1 MKGKMKSKIMI
12 RHVLLGIL
20 LMLVSFG
27 SIWAQKR
34 PNASK
39 VILYGDTL
47 KSVVDFAEN
56 FEVLR
61 KNRRLYNAYNDSIFL
76 IHDHDQWV
84 NFFRR
89 RALKNH
95 QIFAANKVLLS
106 NIFDYFKQDT
116 IPSRAYGL
124 LAQAFDD
131 GYLDSGSDPFVTYD
145 VCNLLQQFCTAHPD
159 SVVLSMNVN
168 YWHAAACVQLANLGK
183 DSLMYV
189 NAYHYLRQVVDKDSL
204 PQVYYNDSYALSLY
218 AITQNIFLLHKVMT
232 IQEHNMYFDKLK
244 KWFGENENTGIL
256 GPGNTKL
263 VRAYLRIHDENLVR
277 NVYMM
282 DSTVMDKKVADS
294 LMHAIVKRNLESKNL
309 NELSYVRTLT
319 IQVKLGQITASQ
331 AVDLCLKKY
340 NVVWKSIRKR
350 RLNADSLRNYILPF
364 YSFFYLNDISDKS
377 FSKKRSIVKRMCTD
391 IDLAYQQ
398 RKDQQQT
405 TDYVSYLR
413 VLTTYPRVTKYLKPD
428 ERVHFL
434 NSLNVATQ
442 VTTYAHSVH
451 VSMIAK
457 ELMKGVLQYQPELLV
472 GALGDLQV
480 SEILKHKKRYLEFI
494 HDAGMYHDIGKNSIA
509 SVVNNDYRPLTDE
522 EFAIIKTH
530 PELGLDYLKLSP
542 ALEKFHDTTLGHHK
556 WYNGKGGYPESFDNT
571 QSPKRILID
580 IVTLSDCMQAAT
592 ERIGR
597 NYKGEK
603 NFETVMGE
611 FRRDAGIRYNPDLVS
626 LIDAHPDLAKKLSA
640 LIDEGWVEIYY
651 DIYSKFFVQ
660 Q

>member
-1 MKGKMKSKIMI
+1 MKGKIKLRFILVGMMLMMI
-12 RHVLLGIL
+12 
-20 LMLVSFG
+20 SFCG
-27 SIWAQKR
+27 VWAQKS
-34 PNASK
+34 PKAAK

-47 KSVVDFAEN
+47 RAIPNFAAN
-56 FEVLR
+56 FDVLR
-61 KNRRLYNAYNDSIFL
+61 KNRLLYNAYNDSIFL
-76 IHDHDQWV
+76 IQDHDQWV

-89 RALKNH
+89 RAVKNH
-95 QIFAANKVLLS
+95 QIFAANKVALS

-116 IPSRAYGL
+116 IPSRSYGM
-124 LAQAFDD
+124 LARAFDD

-145 VCNLLQQFCTAHPD
+145 VCSLLQQFCKNHPD
-159 SVVLSMNVN
+159 SVELSMNVN
-168 YWHAAACVQLANLGK
+168 YWQAAACVQLANLGK

-189 NAYHYLRQVVDKDSL
+189 EAYHHLKQVADKDCL
-204 PQVYYNDSYALSLY
+204 PLVYYNESYALSLY
-218 AITQNIFLLHKVMT
+218 ALTQNIFLIHHVMP

-244 KWFGENENTGIL
+244 KWFKENEKADIL
-256 GPGNTKL
+256 GAGNTKA

-277 NVYMM
+277 NVYMT
-282 DSTVMDKKVADS
+282 DSTVMDKQVADS
-294 LMHAIVKRNLESKNL
+294 LMRAIVKRNLGNKNL
-309 NELSYVRTLT
+309 NELSYIRTLT
-319 IQVKLGQITASQ
+319 MQVKLGEITASQ

-340 NVVWKSIRKR
+340 NVVWKSIRKK
-350 RLNADSLRNYILPF
+350 RLDADSLRNYILPF

-377 FSKKRSIVKRMCTD
+377 FAQKRSIVKRMSMD
-391 IDLAYQQ
+391 IESAYQH
-398 RKDQQQT
+398 RKDQQKS

-428 ERVHFL
+428 ERVRFL

-451 VSMIAK
+451 VSMIAE

-480 SEILKHKKRYLEFI
+480 SEILRHKKKYLEFI

-509 SVVNNDYRPLTDE
+509 SVVNNDYRPLTDT

-530 PELGLDYLKLSP
+530 PELGLNYLKLSP

-556 WYNGKGGYPESFDNT
+556 WYNGKGGYPDSFDNT

-592 ERIGR
+592 ERVGR
-597 NYKGEK
+597 NYKGDK
-603 NFETVMGE
+603 NFDTVMGE
-611 FRRDAGIRYNPDLVS
+611 FRRDAGVRYNPDLVS
-626 LIDAHPDLAKKLSA
+626 LIDEHPDLAKKLSA
-640 LIDEGWVEIYY
+640 LIDDGWVEIYY
-651 DIYSKFFVQ
+651 NIYSQFFVRQ
-660 Q
+660 